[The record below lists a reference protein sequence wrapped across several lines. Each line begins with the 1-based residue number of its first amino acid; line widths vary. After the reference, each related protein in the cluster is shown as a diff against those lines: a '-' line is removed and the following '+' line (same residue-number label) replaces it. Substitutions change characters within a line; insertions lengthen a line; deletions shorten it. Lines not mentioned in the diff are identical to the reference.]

1 MIRFLIVALLTVSLV
16 GFSGCSLFEK
26 QAAAD
31 TPAAAER
38 TAYYLCGG
46 CHGPANIRVETMTPN
61 LFGQKRGYLAVK
73 LRDYRDKQRVNPFM
87 NGIAEGL
94 NDQDI
99 ENLAAYFS
107 SYGGTSK

>member
-1 MIRFLIVALLTVSLV
+1 
-16 GFSGCSLFEK
+16 
-26 QAAAD
+26 
-31 TPAAAER
+31 
-38 TAYYLCGG
+38 
-46 CHGPANIRVETMTPN
+46 MTPN